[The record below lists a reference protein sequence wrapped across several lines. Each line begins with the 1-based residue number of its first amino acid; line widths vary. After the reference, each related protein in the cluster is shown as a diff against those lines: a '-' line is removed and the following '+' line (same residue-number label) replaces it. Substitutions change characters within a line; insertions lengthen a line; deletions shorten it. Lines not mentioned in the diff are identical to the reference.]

1 MELAAY
7 TVDEGSGNAEVC
19 VVSSPQLDKI
29 VAVELRTEDDSAQS
43 ESCDVVSI
51 IIILN
56 SLHSYDLTIVAV
68 VNTCACGCAG
78 GTDYTSVTQTLTLSL
93 GAQRECVSVP
103 LQDDSLVEND
113 KTFDVILSTTEE
125 RVTLARD
132 RAEVTIRNDD
142 SEFLPDTFLTVY

>member
-19 VVSSPQLDKI
+19 VVFSPQLDKI

-43 ESCDVVSI
+43 ESCGILSI

-56 SLHSYDLTIVAV
+56 SLYSYDF
-68 VNTCACGCAG
+68 TCACDCAG

-103 LQDDSLVEND
+103 LHDDGLVEND
-113 KTFDVILSTTEE
+113 KTFDVVLSTTEE

-142 SEFLPDTFLTVY
+142 SEFLPYTFLIVY